1 MSALLE
7 VSDLQISLD
16 RGGQQVVAVDEVSF
30 TLSAGEVMGLV
41 GESGCGKSLTA
52 LSLMGLLHPPL
63 GVTGGRIMFQGQAL
77 HAFSNRQWQQIR
89 GTSIGM
95 IFQEPM
101 MALNPVMS
109 VGEQV
114 AEMFRLHRNAS
125 RPEARALAVDAL
137 AAVKIPAPNRRA
149 DDYPHQ
155 LSGGMRQRVMI
166 AIALACQPSLLI
178 ADEPTTALDMSV
190 QAQVLDLMAALCESH
205 GTALLLISHDLG
217 LVAQRCSEV
226 AVMYAGKIVESQDA
240 DRLFSDPQ
248 HPYTRDLLK
257 SLPRLGNRA
266 RVGQQPLTEIPGV
279 VPGIGQFPSGCSFRN
294 RCSRKLDRCDQDTIA
309 LDLPTGGYVRCH
321 LYG

>member
-7 VSDLQISLD
+7 VADLQISLD
-16 RGGQQVVAVDEVSF
+16 RGSQKVLAVDEVSF
-30 TLSAGEVMGLV
+30 TLASGEMMGLV

-52 LSLMGLLHPPL
+52 LSLMGLLQPPL
-63 GVTGGRIMFQGQAL
+63 GVTGGRITLQGQPL
-77 HAFSNRQWQQIR
+77 HEFSNRQWQQIR
-89 GTSIGM
+89 GTEIAM

-109 VGEQV
+109 VGAQV
-114 AEMFRLHRNAS
+114 AEMFQLHRNAG
-125 RPEARALAVDAL
+125 RREARAMAIDAL
-137 AAVKIPAPNRRA
+137 AAVRIPAASKRA
-149 DDYPHQ
+149 EDYPHQ

-166 AIALACQPSLLI
+166 AIALACQPKLLI

-190 QAQVLDLMAALCESH
+190 QAQVLDLMAALCESQ

-226 AVMYAGKIVESQDA
+226 AVMYAGKIVESQNA
-240 DRLFSDPQ
+240 DRLFSEPQ
-248 HPYTRDLLK
+248 HPYTQDLLK

-279 VPGIGQFPSGCSFRN
+279 VPGLGQFPSGCSFRN
-294 RCSRKLDRCDQDTIA
+294 RCSRALDRCDQKTIPEELA
-309 LDLPTGGYVRCH
+309 TGGYVRCH

>member
-1 MSALLE
+1 MSALLD
-7 VSDLQISLD
+7 VSELQISLD
-16 RGGQQVVAVDEVSF
+16 RGRQQVVAVDEVSF

-52 LSLMGLLHPPL
+52 LSLMGLLQPPL
-63 GVTGGRIMFQGQAL
+63 GVTGGRILFQGQAL
-77 HAFSNRQWQQIR
+77 HEFSNRQWQQIR
-89 GTSIGM
+89 GTEIAM

-109 VGEQV
+109 VGAQV
-114 AEMFRLHRNAS
+114 AEMFRLHRNARRS
-125 RPEARALAVDAL
+125 EARAMAIDAL
-137 AAVKIPAPNRRA
+137 AAVKIPAASKRA

-166 AIALACQPSLLI
+166 AIALACQPKLLI

-190 QAQVLDLMAALCESH
+190 QAQVLDLMAALCESN

-226 AVMYAGKIVESQDA
+226 AVMYAGKIVESQVA

-248 HPYTRDLLK
+248 HPYTQDLLK

-279 VPGIGQFPSGCSFRN
+279 VPGLGLFPSGCSFRN
-294 RCSRKLDRCDQDTIA
+294 RCSRTFDRCDQKAIA
-309 LDLPTGGYVRCH
+309 SNLPTGGYVRCH